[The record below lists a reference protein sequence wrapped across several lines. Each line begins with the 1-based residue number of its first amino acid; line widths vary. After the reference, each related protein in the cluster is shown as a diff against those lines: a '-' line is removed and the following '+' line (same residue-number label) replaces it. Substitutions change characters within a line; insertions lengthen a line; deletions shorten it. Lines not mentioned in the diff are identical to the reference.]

1 MTRVIV
7 HSKVDADGI
16 LRLAVPL
23 GSTEAE
29 REMQVTIE
37 SAAPQLAGNDDYH
50 AWLDSVAG
58 RWQGEFERL
67 PQGTF
72 ESREAL

>member
-1 MTRVIV
+1 MTRMIV

-23 GSTEAE
+23 GSGEAD
-29 REMQVTIE
+29 REMQITIE
-37 SAAPQLAGNDDYH
+37 SAMPKDAAGEDYH

-58 RWQGEFERL
+58 RWQGEFERM

-72 ESREAL
+72 ESRDAL

>member
-23 GSTEAE
+23 GSGEAD

-37 SAAPQLAGNDDYH
+37 SSAPQESVGENYH

-67 PQGTF
+67 PPGTF
-72 ESREAL
+72 ESRDAL